1 MMWVFSNEEIEII
14 WTYFLTGNKDPIK
27 KELFPSDFVKL
38 YTKLFLQ
45 RVKSRKATIEELQT
59 CHSEAYTLL
68 YGTNSHN
75 RQKLDP
81 KILGKRQMLKE
92 VIVIC

>member
-1 MMWVFSNEEIEII
+1 M
-14 WTYFLTGNKDPIK
+14 
-27 KELFPSDFVKL
+27 
-38 YTKLFLQ
+38 Q

-81 KILGKRQMLKE
+81 KILEGLPNQFCYLPCGGIGVDADTVWNELNTSPASRMVGQLG
-92 VIVIC
+92 I